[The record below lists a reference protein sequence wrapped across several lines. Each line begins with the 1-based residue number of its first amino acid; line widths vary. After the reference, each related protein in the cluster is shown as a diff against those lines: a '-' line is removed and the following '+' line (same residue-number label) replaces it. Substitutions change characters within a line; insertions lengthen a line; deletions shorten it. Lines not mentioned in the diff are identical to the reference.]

1 MHSLM
6 IVDDEI
12 IVQRAISHLIE
23 TYCHDIKVVGKTGS
37 GMEAVS
43 LAFQEKPDIILMD
56 IELAGLNG
64 LEATTEIKKR
74 LPETVFI
81 IISAYDNFQYAKQG
95 ISLGVMDY
103 LLKPVSKDDLI
114 DVIAKAVA
122 QLDDERGKTR
132 EKLELRDKLSKMK
145 PFLEEDLFFSLLYP
159 GIGTHPFH
167 DYQQFLG
174 SNVNLGQA
182 VEVYG
187 TDYSLLSNNFGRF
200 KQIIRSRLVGVEVV
214 LFSPI
219 IGRTALILIGSETA
233 FTVPKKT
240 WIGVYE
246 ALDESLGFQASI
258 VLGGIYEGFDGMI
271 RSLRQLRNS
280 TRFYSYQP
288 GVYQYGELPGTAEQ
302 GSSALYLVEQE
313 FFEAVKL
320 GREELTR
327 LVFNDLLRISKA
339 TFEDDFQSL
348 KDYFRG
354 IIAVLRRIFFE
365 AAPDQSKRIWEENYP
380 RQRINN
386 INDSG
391 GLFMICDEI
400 LNEFTRLNAS
410 GSFPEKNPE
419 IRAAVIYL
427 EKNYQYD
434 ITLSDIAAAV
444 AISPGYLAKL
454 FKEYRN
460 QTVMDFLE
468 RIRIEQALK
477 LLKETRCSIKEIA
490 GRVGYKDPNYFSK
503 VFKKVTNSS
512 PTEIRAK

>member
-6 IVDDEI
+6 IVDDEL

-23 TYCHDIKVVGKTGS
+23 TYCPDIKVVGKTGS

-64 LEATTEIKKR
+64 LEATTEIKKK
-74 LPETVFI
+74 LPGTVFI
-81 IISAYDNFQYAKQG
+81 IISAYDNFQYAKQS

-103 LLKPVSKDDLI
+103 LLKPVSKDDLMAVL
-114 DVIAKAVA
+114 DKAVR
-122 QLDDERGKTR
+122 QLDEERGKTR

-159 GIGTHPFH
+159 GIGTHPLH
-167 DYQQFLG
+167 DYQQFLDFK
-174 SNVNLGQA
+174 VKLGQA
-182 VEVYG
+182 AEVYG
-187 TDYSLLSNNFGRF
+187 TDYSLLSNNFERF
-200 KQIIRSRLVGVEVV
+200 KQIIRNRLVGAEVI

-219 IGRTALILIGSETA
+219 IGRAALLLIGYERD
-233 FTVPKKT
+233 FTEQKKI
-240 WIGVYE
+240 WARVYDD
-246 ALDESLGFQASI
+246 LDDTLGFSASI

-271 RSLRQLRNS
+271 RSLRELRNS
-280 TRFYSYQP
+280 TRFYNYQP
-288 GVYQYGELPGTAEQ
+288 GIYEYGEFQGAADQ
-302 GSSALYLVEQE
+302 GSSALYTVEQG

-365 AAPDQSKRIWEENYP
+365 VAPDQSKRIWDGNYP
-380 RQRINN
+380 MQRING
-386 INDSG
+386 INDSSG
-391 GLFMICDEI
+391 IVIIFDEI
-400 LNEFTRLNAS
+400 LNEFFHINAS
-410 GSFPEKNPE
+410 GAFPEKNPE
-419 IRAAVIYL
+419 IRAAVEYL

-434 ITLSDIAAAV
+434 ITLPDIAAAV
-444 AISPGYLAKL
+444 AISPGYLAKI

-468 RIRIEQALK
+468 RIRIEQAIK
-477 LLKETRCSIKEIA
+477 LLKETSYSIKEISS
-490 GRVGYKDPNYFSK
+490 RVGYRDPNYFSK

-512 PTEIRAK
+512 PTEIRG